1 MKNSRCGAEFCM
13 ICGVKWKGCDCPWF
27 NYDSESD
34 RLEHMNI
41 PISVPRGEVR
51 EIYVDDLP
59 SAREIRADA
68 KVRVRPRLY
77 ERNSFSRRVR
87 DRQDEDNIR
96 RIHKQGDDE
105 NTYEDVIGVGNT
117 PGPFMNDN
125 YSREDLTP
133 PRGRPG
139 FPRAYS
145 GGRDYVTG
153 VSRAR
158 GFRDEPLEAR
168 LADRLSESRQAPA
181 SMPSMEAPPP
191 PNPLHMAAGIMPPPV
206 GLPPGPPALMGDPMY
221 DMRAINR
228 VIVERDPNDYDD
240 QGSYGSRDSRGRRQH
255 RRREIE
261 PPKSSTLAG
270 LNGRGVGMGRVD
282 VWRKFVEPGDP
293 EGELAAAA
301 IASA

>member
-1 MKNSRCGAEFCM
+1 M

-41 PISVPRGEVR
+41 ARSGSRGDIREV
-51 EIYVDDLP
+51 YLDDLP
-59 SAREIRADA
+59 SAREMRGEG

-77 ERNSFSRRVR
+77 ETDSFSRRVR
-87 DRQDEDNIR
+87 DHSDEDKIR
-96 RIHKQGDDE
+96 RIHKQGDDDD
-105 NTYEDVIGVGNT
+105 TYDVIGDVVGVGNT
-117 PGPFMNDN
+117 SGHFMNDN
-125 YSREDLTP
+125 YRREGQNGP

-139 FPRAYS
+139 YQRAYS
-145 GGRDYVTG
+145 GGRDYVAG

-158 GFRDEPLEAR
+158 GFRDEPMEAR
-168 LADRLSESRQAPA
+168 LADRLSESRQAPG

-191 PNPLHMAAGIMPPPV
+191 PNPLHLASGIMPPPV
-206 GLPPGPPALMGDPMY
+206 GMPPGPPGLMGEGMY
-221 DMRAINR
+221 DMRAMNR

-240 QGSYGSRDSRGRRQH
+240 DGSYGSRDSRGRRRH

-301 IASA
+301 AASA